1 MGTIGNSKLVSSM
14 FPNFNNKRFILKSI
28 FFSTACFLLIIA
40 LVNPQR
46 GSENEKVKANGA
58 DVFILLDISTSM
70 LAQDV
75 APSRLERSK
84 KFASDLID
92 RLKGN
97 RIALIYFAGNAF
109 LQMPLSLDQSAAE
122 MLIRSANPN
131 QVGTQGTN
139 LNDALELAE
148 KAAQSDQKTQRVAII
163 ISDLESHGDDVIDQI
178 TTMNQ
183 NSWIIDAAGVGTS
196 EGSYIP
202 VDEDGQQGYK
212 RDQDGELIT
221 SKLNNEM
228 LQKIAYAGGGISVL
242 VNVDSSIIKLADQ
255 ISKVKAGEISTYIFA
270 NYKPYFQ
277 YFLGVSL
284 CMFMLSFFLDNRKP
298 DIK

>member
-1 MGTIGNSKLVSSM
+1 MDTIGNSRLVSSM
-14 FPNFNNKRFILKSI
+14 FPNYNIKRFILKSI
-28 FFSTACFLLIIA
+28 FFSTACSLLIIA
-40 LVNPQR
+40 LANPQW
-46 GSENEKVKANGA
+46 GTENEKVKANGA

-84 KFASDLID
+84 KFASELIV

-148 KAAQSDQKTQRVAII
+148 KAAQSDHNAQRVAII

-228 LQKIAYAGGGISVL
+228 LQKIADAGGGISVQ
-242 VNVDSSIIKLADQ
+242 VNDDSSIIKLADQ
-255 ISKVKAGEISTYIFA
+255 ISKVKAGEISSYNFA
-270 NYKPYFQ
+270 NFKSYFQ
-277 YFLGVSL
+277 YFLAASM